1 MSHKYI
7 RENKNSYVIVKS
19 SRNYGKFD
27 TIDDAVFIRDELESN
42 NWNLDEIDEIYN
54 LNDNYLVVKVI
65 EDRVHILARC
75 RTPPSSQTIEDL
87 YKKRLRNPN
96 NSKYGLNITR
106 VFDTFVIKKR
116 IAGDDYIFGY
126 YDKLEDA
133 EFVRN
138 FLMDNDWDVT
148 RFKEIE
154 YDESEKYV
162 AVDVIDDM
170 VYVLESSQSEINIDN
185 ARQDFLNRISKHK
198 LGLANHDYL
207 GELTDKLSELEE
219 KYGLKVQ
226 DDNWS
231 LTDTANP
238 LDDII
243 FKLTPFQQS
252 VFDAVNH
259 STFDEI
265 KQKLIRYKSK
275 NFDKKIERNIEELME
290 LGLVEKQGEFFE
302 KRNV

>member
-231 LTDTANP
+231 LKDTTNP

-275 NFDKKIERNIEELME
+275 NFDKKIERNIDELME